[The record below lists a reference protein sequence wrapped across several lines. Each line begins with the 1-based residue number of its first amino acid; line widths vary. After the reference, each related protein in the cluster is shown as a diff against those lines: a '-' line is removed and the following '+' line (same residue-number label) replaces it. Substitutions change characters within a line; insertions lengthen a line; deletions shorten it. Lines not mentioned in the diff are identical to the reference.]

1 MNEVRPVM
9 SKPWTL
15 LGSLVFLA
23 GIAAFLLQSKLLGL
37 MPPCMFHKFT
47 GLHCPGCGGR
57 RCMIMLAEGRIA
69 DAFQMNAL
77 VIFIV
82 LGFGVFFLRQIVLE
96 WKLGYV
102 PQTILAPKYAW
113 AIVWCIIGFWVLR
126 NVPMW
131 PFTLLAPFR

>member
-9 SKPWTL
+9 SRPWTL

-23 GIAAFLLQSKLLGL
+23 AIAVFLLQSKLLGL
-37 MPPCMFHKFT
+37 MPPCVFYKFT

-57 RCMIMLAEGRIA
+57 RCMMMLAQGRIF
-69 DAFQMNAL
+69 DALQMNAL
-77 VIFIV
+77 VIAIFM
-82 LGFGVFFLRQIVLE
+82 GFGIFFLRQIVLE
-96 WKLGYV
+96 WKLGSV

-113 AIVWCIIGFWVLR
+113 AIVWGILGFWVLR
-126 NVPMW
+126 NVPLW